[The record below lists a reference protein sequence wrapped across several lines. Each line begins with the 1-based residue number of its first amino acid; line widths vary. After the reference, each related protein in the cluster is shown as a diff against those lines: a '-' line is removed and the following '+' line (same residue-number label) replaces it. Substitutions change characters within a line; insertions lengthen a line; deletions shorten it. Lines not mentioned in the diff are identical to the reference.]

1 MLFSPS
7 LLLYLREEGSL
18 DLSGKSSRF
27 RRSVELWEFDYNDK
41 KAEKM
46 RRETD
51 TIAAIS
57 TALGESGIG
66 IIRISGTE
74 AVSIAGKVL
83 NRGIERAASHTIHYR
98 HAMSGE
104 EILDEVLVTVM
115 LAPRSYTGEN
125 TVEINCHG
133 GILAV
138 QRVLEE
144 LLKSGA
150 VLAEPGEFSK
160 RAFLNRKM
168 DLSQAEAVMD
178 VIQAKN
184 RFALKAAMNQLNGS
198 LSKKIRALRDRILNE
213 TAWIEAALDD
223 PEHYDLSGYP
233 EILKTEVE
241 TMIAELGNLID
252 NAENGRVMKEGIS
265 TVILGRPN
273 AGKSSLM
280 NLLSGQDRAIVT
292 DIAGTTRDTLTE
304 HIRFAGLSLNLT
316 DTAGIRES
324 DDPVEKIGVEKA
336 RAAAEDADLV
346 LLVIDGSEPLSEED
360 LKLVRECG
368 NKNVII
374 LLNKADLHQKI
385 TEEELKKIVDHPIVL
400 FSAKDGSGLSAMEEQ
415 IKKQFYRGKID
426 FNDQIYITN
435 SRHKDALEKGRTSL
449 QLVLRSIEEALPE
462 DFFSIDLQDA
472 YEALGIITGD
482 SVEDDVV
489 NRIFEKFC
497 TGK

>member
-1 MLFSPS
+1 
-7 LLLYLREEGSL
+7 
-18 DLSGKSSRF
+18 
-27 RRSVELWEFDYNDK
+27 
-41 KAEKM
+41 M

-74 AVSIAGKVL
+74 AVAIANRVL
-83 NRGIERAASHTIHYR
+83 DRGIEQAASHTIHYR
-98 HAMSGE
+98 HAVSEE

-144 LLKSGA
+144 VLKSGA
-150 VLAEPGEFSK
+150 ALAEPGEFSK

-168 DLSQAEAVMD
+168 DLSQAEAVID

-184 RFALKAAMNQLNGS
+184 KFALKAAMKQLNGS
-198 LSKKIRALRDRILNE
+198 LSKKIRTLREKILNE

-233 EILKTEVE
+233 DILKPKVE
-241 TMIAELGNLID
+241 KMIAELENLID

-265 TVILGRPN
+265 TVIIGRPN

-280 NLLSGQDRAIVT
+280 NLLSGQNRAIVT
-292 DIAGTTRDTLTE
+292 DIAGTTRDILTE
-304 HIRFAGLSLNLT
+304 HVRLAGLSLNLT

-324 DDPVEKIGVEKA
+324 DDPVEKIGVERA

-346 LLVIDGSEPLSEED
+346 LLVIDGSEPISEED
-360 LKLVRECG
+360 RKLIGECEG
-368 NKNVII
+368 KNVIV
-374 LLNKADLHQKI
+374 LLNKSDLYQKI
-385 TEEELKKIVDHPIVL
+385 TEEELKKLVEYPIIL
-400 FSAKDGSGLSAMEEQ
+400 FSAKDGSGLSEMEEQ

-426 FNDQIYITN
+426 FNDQIYITS
-435 SRHKDALEKGRTSL
+435 SRHKDALEKGCTSL
-449 QLVLRSIEEALPE
+449 RLVLKSIEEALPE
-462 DFFSIDLQDA
+462 DFFSIDLLDA
-472 YEALGIITGD
+472 YGALGIITGE

>member
-1 MLFSPS
+1 MRHQ
-7 LLLYLREEGSL
+7 RE
-18 DLSGKSSRF
+18 
-27 RRSVELWEFDYNDK
+27 N
-41 KAEKM
+41 
-46 RRETD
+46 D

-66 IIRISGTE
+66 IIRISGTD
-74 AVSIAGKVL
+74 AVDIASRVL
-83 NRGIERAASHTIHYR
+83 DRGVRKAETHTIHYR
-98 HAMSGE
+98 HAVCKN
-104 EILDEVLVTVM
+104 EIIDEVLVSVM

-133 GILAV
+133 GVLAV
-138 QRVLEE
+138 ERVLEE
-144 LLKSGA
+144 VLKAGA
-150 VLAEPGEFSK
+150 SLAEPGEFSK
-160 RAFLNRKM
+160 RAFLNGRI

-184 RFALKAAMNQLNGS
+184 RFALKAAVSQLSGT
-198 LSKKIRALRDRILNE
+198 LSKKLKELRNQLLDE

-233 EILKTEVE
+233 EELGKKTDA
-241 TMIAELGNLID
+241 MIADLETLIR

-280 NLLSGQDRAIVT
+280 NLLSGADRAIVT
-292 DIAGTTRDTLTE
+292 DIAGTTRDILTE
-304 HIRFAGLSLNLT
+304 HIRLAGLSLNLT

-324 DDPVEKIGVEKA
+324 EYIVERIGVERA
-336 RAAAEDADLV
+336 RKAAEEADLL
-346 LLVIDGSEPLSEED
+346 LLVIDGSSELQEAD
-360 LKLVRECG
+360 RLLLHEIEE
-368 NKNVII
+368 KNAIV
-374 LLNKADLHQKI
+374 LLNKSDLDTQI
-385 TEEELKKIVDHPIVL
+385 SLEELQKLSSHPVIL
-400 FSAKDGSGLSAMEEQ
+400 FSAKDGTGLSEMETTMREM
-415 IKKQFYRGKID
+415 FYHGNIN

-435 SRHKDALEKGRTSL
+435 SRHREALEQALASVR
-449 QLVLRSIEEALPE
+449 LVKQSIKNGLPE

-472 YEALGIITGD
+472 YESLGIITGET
-482 SVEDDVV
+482 VEDDVV